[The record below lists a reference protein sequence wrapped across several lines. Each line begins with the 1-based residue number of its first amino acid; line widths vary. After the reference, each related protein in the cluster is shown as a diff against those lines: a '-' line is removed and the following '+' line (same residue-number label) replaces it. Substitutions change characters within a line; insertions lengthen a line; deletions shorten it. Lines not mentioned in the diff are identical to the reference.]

1 MNKLLD
7 IARHHE
13 IIVVFLDIS
22 KPAFYISETDTII
35 INSNLAEEE
44 QKLVLLHELAHAKK
58 HREQACLYNSSFS
71 NHSKMEAEANQFM
84 LHSLMEENDCA
95 FNYTNVVE
103 KLGLSMGEEYILK
116 KNKTQPYLK

>member
-1 MNKLLD
+1 MTNLLTIAQELD
-7 IARHHE
+7 IK
-13 IIVVFLDIS
+13 IIFDDMDEPGLYVSVI
-22 KPAFYISETDTII
+22 DTII

-58 HREQACLYNSSFS
+58 HREQACLYNRSFS

-84 LHSLMEENDCA
+84 LHSLIEENDCA

-103 KLGLSMGEEYILK
+103 NFGLCMGEEEILK
-116 KNKTQPYLK
+116 KNKIQPYLK